1 MATLETIETL
11 IYEKFK
17 QNEKDH
23 QEIIERLDKTNGN
36 VRDNTAFR
44 NKSLGAF
51 VVIGALGV
59 GSIFGVIIIWIKFLI
74 Q

>member
-11 IYEKFK
+11 IHEKFN

>member
-11 IYEKFK
+11 IYEKFN